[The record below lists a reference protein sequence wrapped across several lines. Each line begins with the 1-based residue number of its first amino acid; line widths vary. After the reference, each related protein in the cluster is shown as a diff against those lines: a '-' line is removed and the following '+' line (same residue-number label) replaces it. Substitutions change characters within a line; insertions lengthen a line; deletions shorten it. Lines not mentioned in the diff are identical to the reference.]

1 MDLLAAQYQTDEEQ
15 VDYVNT
21 KWDSEPYKKA
31 WALLVD
37 LRERGCMTPN
47 DEGIPLFPDAINN
60 FGTGKGAMFVGL
72 AANSAGYLQFK
83 DMPVGPNLGA
93 FLAPLVPDSLW
104 TEQKFDY
111 APTHAW
117 GVTTWAEHPEVAY
130 DYLMYFASPESQ
142 EKNYVVSGTVPNH
155 SGATV
160 TTDNPIGKQI
170 LDWYN
175 NSPRFSGQ
183 NNYIRATVQ
192 ATEDR
197 LVPQIVTGAVSI
209 DDAVG
214 QIQAEQDKAPP
225 LPE

>member
-1 MDLLAAQYQTDEEQ
+1 M
-15 VDYVNT
+15 
-21 KWDSEPYKKA
+21 
-31 WALLVD
+31 
-37 LRERGCMTPN
+37 REV
-47 DEGIPLFPDAINN
+47 L
-60 FGTGKGAMFVGL
+60 
-72 AANSAGYLQFK
+72 
-83 DMPVGPNLGA
+83 GP
-93 FLAPLVPDSLW
+93 S
-104 TEQKFDY
+104 

-155 SGATV
+155 KDATV
-160 TTDNPIGKQI
+160 TTDNPIGQQI
-170 LDWYN
+170 LSWYN
-175 NSPRFSGQ
+175 DSPRFSGQ

-197 LVPQIVTGAVSI
+197 LVPQILTEAVSI